1 MRTQVL
7 SAVAILTLA
16 ACSDTRVTEPRV
28 AATNSAALD
37 RASTDDS
44 DFRGSGDLTHSA
56 VFTLSNSA
64 TDNAVLAFTRR
75 DDGGLVPAG
84 SFSTGGRGT
93 GAGLGSSGALAMS
106 EGGDYLFAVNAGSN
120 EVTAFRVRSRSL
132 DRVSTV
138 SSGGT
143 TPISLTVKN
152 HLLYVLNAGGSGNI
166 TGFIVTGDGHLLAIP
181 KSTRPLSSTASG
193 PAQISFSPLGDVLV
207 VTEKNTNVISTYR
220 LGLFGLMS
228 NPIVTPSVGTTPF
241 GFAFGRLGNLIVSDA
256 AGGAANASAATSY
269 RLGFD
274 GHLTPL
280 TGAVPTTETSACWVA
295 VTDNGQYAYLA
306 NTGSGTVTG
315 YRVGIRGELTI
326 LNGDGRTGVTG
337 AAPADIAA
345 SNGSRFLYTIAG
357 GSHGINGFAIRAD
370 GSLTAL
376 PAVTAVPAGTVGLVV
391 E

>member
-1 MRTQVL
+1 MRTHAL
-7 SAVAILTLA
+7 PLLAIAMLA
-16 ACSDTRVTEPRV
+16 ACSDTHMTEPRV
-28 AATNSAALD
+28 AAPNGAALD
-37 RASTDDS
+37 RGSNDDS

-64 TDNAVLAFTRR
+64 TDNAVLAFTRG
-75 DDGGLVPAG
+75 DDGSLVSAG
-84 SFSTGGRGT
+84 SFSTGGHGT

-106 EGGDYLFAVNAGSN
+106 EHGDYLFAVNAGSN
-120 EVTAFRVRSRSL
+120 EVTSFRIHGRSL
-132 DRVSTV
+132 DRVSRV

-166 TGFIVTGDGHLLAIP
+166 TGYLVTGDGRLLAIP
-181 KSTRPLSSTASG
+181 NSTRPLSSSASG
-193 PAQISFSPLGDVLV
+193 PAQISFSPLGNVLV

-228 NPIVTPSVGTTPF
+228 NPIVTPSVGATPF
-241 GFAFGRLGNLIVSDA
+241 GFAFGRFENLIVSDA
-256 AGGAANASAATSY
+256 AGGATDASAATSY
-269 RLGFD
+269 RLGLD
-274 GHLTPL
+274 GHVTAL

-295 VTDNGQYAYLA
+295 TTDDGQYAYLA

-315 YRVGIRGELTI
+315 YRVGIRGDLTI
-326 LNGDGRTGVTG
+326 LNVDGRTGITG
-337 AAPADIAA
+337 AAPSDIAT
-345 SNGSRFLYTIAG
+345 SNGSRYLYTIAG
-357 GSHGINGFAIRAD
+357 GSHGINGFAIHAD

-376 PAVTAVPAGTVGLVV
+376 PAVTAIPAGTVGLIV